1 MSDPLEVHVY
11 LHLPPDPRIDEVL
24 TAVQQ
29 LQSSVA
35 QQGVSMALDLSQLT
49 AAAAANENAEQSAIL
64 LMQQLGAELTAAIN
78 GGDQTAVNAVA
89 DALNNE
95 SATLAAA
102 VVQNTPAAST
112 PPAGSGPTAPPADT
126 GTPPADGT
134 LTTSTVTGTAAGT
147 TGIPGA
153 PGVPEGAPLPPTQPG
168 TPDQPPAA
176 V

>member
-49 AAAAANENAEQSAIL
+49 AAAAANQNAEQSAIL

-78 GGDQTAVNAVA
+78 GGDQAAVNAVA
-89 DALNNE
+89 DTLNNE

-102 VVQNTPAAST
+102 VVQNTPAASTAST

-126 GTPPADGT
+126 GTPPADTGTPIDGT
-134 LTTSTVTGTAAGT
+134 LSTGTL
-147 TGIPGA
+147 GA
-153 PGVPEGAPLPPTQPG
+153 PGVPDGAPLPPTQPG
-168 TPDQPPAA
+168 TGDQPPAA

>member
-1 MSDPLEVHVY
+1 
-11 LHLPPDPRIDEVL
+11 
-24 TAVQQ
+24 
-29 LQSSVA
+29 
-35 QQGVSMALDLSQLT
+35 MALDLSQLT

-126 GTPPADGT
+126 GTPVDGT
-134 LTTSTVTGTAAGT
+134 LSTGTL
-147 TGIPGA
+147 GA
-153 PGVPEGAPLPPTQPG
+153 PGVPDGAPLPPTQPG
-168 TPDQPPAA
+168 TGDQPPAA